1 MSIAQLFHW
10 IQETG
15 WATFIRESG
24 LTYPVIMSLHL
35 SSIALFGGMIL
46 MTNLR
51 LLGLAM
57 TDTPAAEVIRQLRPW
72 KAAGL
77 VIMVTCG
84 FLLAA
89 SKADTY
95 YPNPW
100 FRIKMLLLALTMVH
114 ALSFRKTVYRSPE
127 PMRSPGRA
135 RLAAGISLVL
145 WLGILSM
152 GRWIAYYEAPK
163 EPVAQAANQASPR

>member
-1 MSIAQLFHW
+1 MAIAQLFHW
-10 IQETG
+10 VQETG

-35 SSIALFGGMIL
+35 SSIAMFGGMIL

-57 TDTPAAEVIRQLRPW
+57 TDTPAEEVIRQLRPW

-77 VIMVTCG
+77 AIMVTCG

-100 FRIKMLLLALTMVH
+100 FRIKMALLGLTILH
-114 ALSFRKTVYRSPE
+114 AISFRKTVYRSSE
-127 PMRSPGRA
+127 PMRSRGRA
-135 RLAAGISLVL
+135 RLAAGISLIL

-163 EPVAQAANQASPR
+163 APMADAGLQARPR